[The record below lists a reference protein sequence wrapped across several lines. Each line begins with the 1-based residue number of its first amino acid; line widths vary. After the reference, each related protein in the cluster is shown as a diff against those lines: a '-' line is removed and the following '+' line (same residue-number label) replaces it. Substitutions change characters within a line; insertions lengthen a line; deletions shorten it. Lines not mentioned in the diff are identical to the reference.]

1 MFNILQYQPDLVNGS
16 IDIKVCFQ
24 LKPTSEIKQDGGH
37 FVKKASGDHWLAQ
50 LKKDYFLIQ
59 VENFLFHKKHIIE
72 SSPGHKSLSIKKQAL
87 EELSRYLNFAVDKA
101 SLPEACK
108 WCLEMQKQFETIL
121 PSNTNK
127 SYESSGK
134 ALNEIMNFARQHSN
148 GSLIKKAC

>member
-16 IDIKVCFQ
+16 IDIKVVFQ

-37 FVKKASGDHWLAQ
+37 FAKKASGDNWLAGI
-50 LKKDYFLIQ
+50 KKHYFTVQ

-87 EELSRYLNFAVDKA
+87 DELFRYLNYACFNA
-101 SLPEACK
+101 SLADACK
-108 WCLEMQKQFETIL
+108 WALTMQKQFETIL
-121 PSNTNK
+121 PSITNN
-127 SYESSGK
+127 SYESSAK

-148 GSLIKKAC
+148 GSLIKKAS